1 MRTEDVREEIL
12 QRKLSAEINPI
23 KRIEI
28 KKQINEAIKVRNKT
42 NIANKSRCLST
53 HSISYLC
60 CLDAQIK
67 KTATQLIRRIAMYV
81 LGEDREK
88 IVEAVRTRKP
98 LRDHD
103 CYMQIVDY
111 FIDKCIDLN
120 NEYVLRHL
128 YVFVNLCEMGV
139 KSGRVVSAIDY
150 FCPMK

>member
-1 MRTEDVREEIL
+1 
-12 QRKLSAEINPI
+12 
-23 KRIEI
+23 
-28 KKQINEAIKVRNKT
+28 
-42 NIANKSRCLST
+42 
-53 HSISYLC
+53 
-60 CLDAQIK
+60 
-67 KTATQLIRRIAMYV
+67 MYV

-103 CYMQIVDY
+103 CYMQVVDY

-139 KSGRVVSAIDY
+139 KSGRVVSAIDN